1 MSSLQSVSNGD
12 MELHA
17 VCFYPPSPTP
27 HQSHYHGNISKSN
40 SHSGITANTEECP
53 KRQPVHFHSHSWRS
67 IFRCPPHGHSP
78 VYFPLKAN
86 YIAAV
91 QGQTKLLYFK
101 HEHAFTH
108 VCCTTHTHT
117 HIHILPHTDT
127 HKGKDKHLQQL
138 FLLQPE
144 TPTVTFDLFVTKCID
159 MYSQRRFFSLLFYF
173 PPYSGTSAGKSVSA
187 WQTIAFLFFVFFFFH
202 GVFILGWMRFDYKSV
217 FITREMKRPC

>member
-27 HQSHYHGNISKSN
+27 HQRHYHGNISKSN

-86 YIAAV
+86 YIAAA

-101 HEHAFTH
+101 HEHAFTRVLH
-108 VCCTTHTHT
+108 HTHTHT
-117 HIHILPHTDT
+117 HSPTHWHAQRKRQTPAAALFTAAGDTDSDFWPVC
-127 HKGKDKHLQQL
+127 GKMHWHVLTGEIFFFIVL
-138 FLLQPE
+138 FPFLLRHISRQ
-144 TPTVTFDLFVTKCID
+144 V
-159 MYSQRRFFSLLFYF
+159 SQCMTNYCFL
-173 PPYSGTSAGKSVSA
+173 
-187 WQTIAFLFFVFFFFH
+187 FLFFFPW
-202 GVFILGWMRFDYKSV
+202 GIYIRLNAIWL
-217 FITREMKRPC
+217 